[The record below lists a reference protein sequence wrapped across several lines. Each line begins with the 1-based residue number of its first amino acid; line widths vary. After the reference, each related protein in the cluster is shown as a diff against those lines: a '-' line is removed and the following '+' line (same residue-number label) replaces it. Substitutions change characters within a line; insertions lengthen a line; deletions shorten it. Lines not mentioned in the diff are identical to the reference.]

1 MGALAANGAACSK
14 GQTGTSQEPTWY
26 PLYATHHCPH
36 PPIQRCQRVPGDPMT
51 LETRLA
57 SRFRRWA
64 TPSQAPVPT
73 PWEIAPPLEEAP
85 ENNLRPRFRASG
97 PGQSLPWTISTRPR
111 KQNSKRGAGLG
122 APNPHLTHTTFC
134 KMLWP
139 QIPVQNFVQSS
150 VMSIAGYRANNGAY
164 IGHKSHCLRVWEH
177 LAPDPPTLSLAL
189 GQDHHTA
196 ELAGN
201 DLVKEGATTGQIR

>member
-1 MGALAANGAACSK
+1 VRFDFGPASVIIGVVPRSRSHRLRGRRGGAFLGALAANGAACSK
-14 GQTGTSQEPTWY
+14 GQTGTSQEPTWD

-36 PPIQRCQRVPGDPMT
+36 PPIQRCQRVPGDPRT
-51 LETRLA
+51 WEPRRA

-64 TPSQAPVPT
+64 TPSQAPVPI

-97 PGQSLPWTISTRPR
+97 PGQSLPWTPSTRPR
-111 KQNSKRGAGLG
+111 KQSSKRGAGLG

-150 VMSIAGYRANNGAY
+150 QG
-164 IGHKSHCLRVWEH
+164 C
-177 LAPDPPTLSLAL
+177 
-189 GQDHHTA
+189 
-196 ELAGN
+196 
-201 DLVKEGATTGQIR
+201 